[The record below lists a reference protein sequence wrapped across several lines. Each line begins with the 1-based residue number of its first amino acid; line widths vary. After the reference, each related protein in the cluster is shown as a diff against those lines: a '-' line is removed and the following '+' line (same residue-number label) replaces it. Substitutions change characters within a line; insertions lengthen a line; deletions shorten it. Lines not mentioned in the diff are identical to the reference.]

1 MKTQFYTLFLA
12 AFSVFWLTASCS
24 SSEDGESTSI
34 SIEPRSK
41 EAKLTNDDPLTKKN
55 LFDKLELIIEQK
67 IAFKSVSITYD
78 ELMAKFS
85 VSFRERFTK
94 DGGDVFK
101 KFLPQWHD
109 ETEALLNDLKAGDI
123 QLTNTDLKLDKED
136 TELRGYSGTVQ
147 FVSKGENITLGF
159 AAFEVDEA
167 FYINFI
173 RDYGSN

>member
-1 MKTQFYTLFLA
+1 MKTQFYPLFLA
-12 AFSVFWLTASCS
+12 ALWLVASCS
-24 SSEDGESTSI
+24 SSEDGESTQI

-85 VSFRERFTK
+85 DSFRARFKK
-94 DGGDVFK
+94 DGGDVFE
-101 KFLPQWHD
+101 KFLPQWHN

-123 QLTNTDLKLDKED
+123 QVTNTDLKLDKED

-147 FVSKGENITLGF
+147 FISKGENITLGF

-173 RDYGSN
+173 RDYGN